1 MADRFNPITDLQPVD
16 PFNVPVEES
25 SEEVESIRVKLIV
38 TRNKTAELVNI
49 LKKKNISFSK
59 DIDTIRELNRRL
71 MRTIPRIPILRGE
84 ATTQTNRL
92 EEVSMRRGQFDIDTT
107 LIPKPD
113 AKIPQ
118 RLLNFAVDIILTIYG
133 GKIINLIFKR
143 LGILK
148 LIPPK
153 LLEKIIKTKPNPN
166 KPFEI
171 PIFPNPNIK
180 PPIKDPNVIPLF
192 PNIFKP
198 KPNAAK
204 FNFSNLNIK
213 NFSSKPNTIFNPN
226 LFQVTQAEI
235 LKQQTSKLIKP
246 IQFAMGN
253 PNMPKSNLRIL
264 FRNAKMQLGNKKLD
278 LERIRD
284 SGTNFSSLELKNIN
298 DQIQVYNKALQQLD
312 DMFQA
317 AGLTPKR
324 IDKLFS
330 VEAAQ
335 KLWRNM
341 DDATKAKFGTFK
353 DYYNQLKKGS
363 VPISSNPVNNT
374 IARGLNRDTNTI
386 NNIYIVDDDFTIT

>member
-1 MADRFNPITDLQPVD
+1 MADRFNPITDLRPAD
-16 PFNVPVEES
+16 PFNVPVGES
-25 SEEVESIRVKLIV
+25 SEEVESIRLKLVV

-49 LKKKNISFSK
+49 LKKKNVSFKK

-71 MRTIPRIPILRGE
+71 MRTIPRIPILRGD
-84 ATTQTNRL
+84 ASSQTNRL
-92 EEVSMRRGQFDIDTT
+92 EELSIRRGQFDIDTT

-180 PPIKDPNVIPLF
+180 PPVTNPNVIPLF

-198 KPNAAK
+198 SRKASK

-253 PNMPKSNLRIL
+253 PNMPKSNLRLL

-298 DQIQVYNKALQQLD
+298 DQIEVYNKALQQLD

-317 AGLTPKR
+317 AGLAPKR

-386 NNIYIVDDDFTIT
+386 NNIYIVDDDFIV

>member
-49 LKKKNISFSK
+49 LKKKNISFNK

-153 LLEKIIKTKPNPN
+153 LLEKITKTKPNQN

-171 PIFPNPNIK
+171 PIFPNPNVK
-180 PPIKDPNVIPLF
+180 PPVTNPNVIPLF
-192 PNIFKP
+192 PNIFNPSRK
-198 KPNAAK
+198 AAK

-213 NFSSKPNTIFNPN
+213 NFTSTKTIPLSTKQLDIARIYYNKKVSGIQNMLATGNKDGLRILIDNGIADLTTKRISLIEKLGKNLNKTQIGNTK
-226 LFQVTQAEI
+226 AEI
-235 LKQQTSKLIKP
+235 SLIDDAIAK
-246 IQFAMGN
+246 IKDIESAAF
-253 PNMPKSNLRIL
+253 PKSNIPKSSNALDTIL
-264 FRNAKMQLGNKKLD
+264 EALKNNKNRGRSGNKKFTNLNKLEEDIQYHRNLLNNNKD
-278 LERIRD
+278 L
-284 SGTNFSSLELKNIN
+284 SS
-298 DQIQVYNKALQQLD
+298 
-312 DMFQA
+312 
-317 AGLTPKR
+317 
-324 IDKLFS
+324 
-330 VEAAQ
+330 
-335 KLWRNM
+335 
-341 DDATKAKFGTFK
+341 
-353 DYYNQLKKGS
+353 
-363 VPISSNPVNNT
+363 
-374 IARGLNRDTNTI
+374 LNRDTNTI
-386 NNIYIVDDDFTIT
+386 RDIYIVDEDFTIT

>member
-49 LKKKNISFSK
+49 LKKKNISFNK

-153 LLEKIIKTKPNPN
+153 LLEKITKTKPNPN

-171 PIFPNPNIK
+171 PIFPNPNVK
-180 PPIKDPNVIPLF
+180 PPVTNPNVIPLF
-192 PNIFKP
+192 PNIFNPSRK
-198 KPNAAK
+198 AAK

-213 NFSSKPNTIFNPN
+213 NFTSTKTIPLSTKQLDIARIYYNKKVSGIQNMLATGNKDGLRILIDNGIADLTTKRISLIEKLGKNLNKTQIGNTK
-226 LFQVTQAEI
+226 AEI
-235 LKQQTSKLIKP
+235 SLIDDAIAK
-246 IQFAMGN
+246 IKDIESAAF
-253 PNMPKSNLRIL
+253 PKSNIPKSSNALDTIL
-264 FRNAKMQLGNKKLD
+264 EALKNNKNRGRSGNKKFTNLNKLEEDIQYHRNLLNNNKD
-278 LERIRD
+278 L
-284 SGTNFSSLELKNIN
+284 SS
-298 DQIQVYNKALQQLD
+298 
-312 DMFQA
+312 
-317 AGLTPKR
+317 
-324 IDKLFS
+324 
-330 VEAAQ
+330 
-335 KLWRNM
+335 
-341 DDATKAKFGTFK
+341 
-353 DYYNQLKKGS
+353 
-363 VPISSNPVNNT
+363 
-374 IARGLNRDTNTI
+374 LNRDTNTI
-386 NNIYIVDDDFTIT
+386 NNIYIVDDDFIV

>member
-49 LKKKNISFSK
+49 LKKKNISFNK

-133 GKIINLIFKR
+133 GKIINVFLKR

-153 LLEKIIKTKPNPN
+153 LLEKITKTKPK

-171 PIFPNPNIK
+171 PIFPNPNVK
-180 PPIKDPNVIPLF
+180 PDPNKVIPLV

-198 KPNAAK
+198 SRKISK

-213 NFSSKPNTIFNPN
+213 NFRSTKTLPFSNKELNVARIYYNKKVNGIQNMMATGNKDALRVLVDNGIADLSTRRISLLSKLGKNLNKTQISNTK
-226 LFQVTQAEI
+226 AEI
-235 LKQQTSKLIKP
+235 SLIDDAIAK
-246 IQFAMGN
+246 IKDIESVAF
-253 PNMPKSNLRIL
+253 PKSNIPRKSNALETIL
-264 FRNAKMQLGNKKLD
+264 EALKNNKNKGRSGNKKFRNLNKLEEDIQYHRNLLNNNKD
-278 LERIRD
+278 L
-284 SGTNFSSLELKNIN
+284 SS
-298 DQIQVYNKALQQLD
+298 
-312 DMFQA
+312 
-317 AGLTPKR
+317 
-324 IDKLFS
+324 
-330 VEAAQ
+330 
-335 KLWRNM
+335 
-341 DDATKAKFGTFK
+341 
-353 DYYNQLKKGS
+353 
-363 VPISSNPVNNT
+363 
-374 IARGLNRDTNTI
+374 LNRDTNTI
-386 NNIYIVDDDFTIT
+386 RDIYIVDEDFTIT

>member
-1 MADRFNPITDLQPVD
+1 MADSFNPITDLQPAD
-16 PFNVPVEES
+16 PFNVPVGES
-25 SEEVESIRVKLIV
+25 SEEVESIRLKLVV

-49 LKKKNISFSK
+49 LKKKNVSFKK

-153 LLEKIIKTKPNPN
+153 LLEKITKTKPNPN

-171 PIFPNPNIK
+171 PIFPNPNVK
-180 PPIKDPNVIPLF
+180 PPVTNPNVIPLF
-192 PNIFKP
+192 PNIFNPSRK
-198 KPNAAK
+198 AAK

-213 NFSSKPNTIFNPN
+213 NFTSTKTIPLSTKQLDIARIYYNKKVSGIQNMLATGNKDGLRILIDNGIADLTTKRISLIEKLGKNLNKTQIGNTK
-226 LFQVTQAEI
+226 AEI
-235 LKQQTSKLIKP
+235 SLIDDAIAK
-246 IQFAMGN
+246 IKDIESAAF
-253 PNMPKSNLRIL
+253 PKSNIPKSSNALDTIL
-264 FRNAKMQLGNKKLD
+264 EALKNNKNRGRSGNKKFTNLNKLEEDIQYHRNLLNNNND
-278 LERIRD
+278 L
-284 SGTNFSSLELKNIN
+284 SS
-298 DQIQVYNKALQQLD
+298 
-312 DMFQA
+312 
-317 AGLTPKR
+317 
-324 IDKLFS
+324 
-330 VEAAQ
+330 
-335 KLWRNM
+335 
-341 DDATKAKFGTFK
+341 
-353 DYYNQLKKGS
+353 
-363 VPISSNPVNNT
+363 
-374 IARGLNRDTNTI
+374 LNRDTNTI
-386 NNIYIVDDDFTIT
+386 NNIYIVDDDFIV

>member
-49 LKKKNISFSK
+49 LKKKNVSFKK

-71 MRTIPRIPILRGE
+71 MRTIPRIPILRGD
-84 ATTQTNRL
+84 ASSQTNRL
-92 EEVSMRRGQFDIDTT
+92 EEISKRRGQFDIDTT

-133 GKIINLIFKR
+133 GKIINVFLKR

-153 LLEKIIKTKPNPN
+153 LLEKITRTKPNT
-166 KPFEI
+166 PFTI
-171 PIFPNPNIK
+171 PIFPNPNVK
-180 PPIKDPNVIPLF
+180 PPVTNPNVIPLF

-198 KPNAAK
+198 RVQPNAAK

-213 NFSSKPNTIFNPN
+213 NFSSKPNTTFNPN
-226 LFQVTQAEI
+226 LFQVTQAELI
-235 LKQQTSKLIKP
+235 KQQTSKLIKP
-246 IQFAMGN
+246 IQFAMSN
-253 PNMPKSNLRIL
+253 PNISKSNLRGL
-264 FRNAKMQLGNKKLD
+264 FRNAKFQLGNKKLD

-284 SGTNFSSLELKNIN
+284 SGTNLSSLELKNIN
-298 DQIQVYNKALQQLD
+298 DQIQVYNKALQKLE

-317 AGLTPKR
+317 AGLAPKR

-335 KLWRNM
+335 KIWRNM

-386 NNIYIVDDDFTIT
+386 NNIYIVDDDFIV

>member
-49 LKKKNISFSK
+49 LKKKNISFNK

-198 KPNAAK
+198 SRKISK

-213 NFSSKPNTIFNPN
+213 NFRSTKTLPFSNKELNVARIYYNKKVNGIQNMMATGNKDALRVLVDNGIADLSTRRISLLSKLGKNLNKTQISNTK
-226 LFQVTQAEI
+226 AEI
-235 LKQQTSKLIKP
+235 SLIDDAIAK
-246 IQFAMGN
+246 IKDIESVAF
-253 PNMPKSNLRIL
+253 PKSNIPRKSNALETIL
-264 FRNAKMQLGNKKLD
+264 EALKNNKNKGRSGNKKFRNLNKLEEDIQYHRNLLNNKKD
-278 LERIRD
+278 L
-284 SGTNFSSLELKNIN
+284 SS
-298 DQIQVYNKALQQLD
+298 
-312 DMFQA
+312 
-317 AGLTPKR
+317 
-324 IDKLFS
+324 
-330 VEAAQ
+330 
-335 KLWRNM
+335 
-341 DDATKAKFGTFK
+341 
-353 DYYNQLKKGS
+353 
-363 VPISSNPVNNT
+363 
-374 IARGLNRDTNTI
+374 LNRDTNTI
-386 NNIYIVDDDFTIT
+386 RDIYIVDEDFTIT

>member
-49 LKKKNISFSK
+49 LKKKNVSFKK

-71 MRTIPRIPILRGE
+71 MRTIPRIPILRGD
-84 ATTQTNRL
+84 ASSQTNRL
-92 EEVSMRRGQFDIDTT
+92 EELSIRRGQFDIDTT

-153 LLEKIIKTKPNPN
+153 LLEKITKTKPNPN

-171 PIFPNPNIK
+171 PIFPNPNVK
-180 PPIKDPNVIPLF
+180 PPVTNPNVIPLF
-192 PNIFKP
+192 PNIFNPSRK
-198 KPNAAK
+198 AAK

-213 NFSSKPNTIFNPN
+213 NFTSTKTIPLSTKQLDIARIYYNKKVSGIQNMLATGNKDGLRILIDNGIADLTTKRISLIEKLGKNLNKTQIGNTK
-226 LFQVTQAEI
+226 AEI
-235 LKQQTSKLIKP
+235 SLIDDAIAK
-246 IQFAMGN
+246 IKDIESAAF
-253 PNMPKSNLRIL
+253 PKSNIPKSSNALDTIL
-264 FRNAKMQLGNKKLD
+264 EALKNNKNRGRSGNKKFTNLNKLEEDIQYHRNLLNNNKD
-278 LERIRD
+278 L
-284 SGTNFSSLELKNIN
+284 SS
-298 DQIQVYNKALQQLD
+298 
-312 DMFQA
+312 
-317 AGLTPKR
+317 
-324 IDKLFS
+324 
-330 VEAAQ
+330 
-335 KLWRNM
+335 
-341 DDATKAKFGTFK
+341 
-353 DYYNQLKKGS
+353 
-363 VPISSNPVNNT
+363 
-374 IARGLNRDTNTI
+374 LNRDTNTI
-386 NNIYIVDDDFTIT
+386 NNIYIVDDDFIV

>member
-49 LKKKNISFSK
+49 LKKKNISFNK

-153 LLEKIIKTKPNPN
+153 LLEKITKTKPNPN

-171 PIFPNPNIK
+171 PIFPNPNVK
-180 PPIKDPNVIPLF
+180 PPVTNPNVIPLF
-192 PNIFKP
+192 PNIFNPSRK
-198 KPNAAK
+198 AAK

-213 NFSSKPNTIFNPN
+213 NFTSTKTIPLSTKQLDIARIYYNKKVSGIQNMLATGNKDGLRILIDNGIADLTTKRISLIEKLGKNLNKTQIGNTK
-226 LFQVTQAEI
+226 AEI
-235 LKQQTSKLIKP
+235 SLIDDAIAK
-246 IQFAMGN
+246 IKDIESAAF
-253 PNMPKSNLRIL
+253 PKSNIPKSSNALDTIL
-264 FRNAKMQLGNKKLD
+264 EALKNNKNKGRSVNKKFRNLNKLEDDIQYHRNLLNNNKD
-278 LERIRD
+278 L
-284 SGTNFSSLELKNIN
+284 SS
-298 DQIQVYNKALQQLD
+298 
-312 DMFQA
+312 
-317 AGLTPKR
+317 
-324 IDKLFS
+324 
-330 VEAAQ
+330 
-335 KLWRNM
+335 
-341 DDATKAKFGTFK
+341 
-353 DYYNQLKKGS
+353 
-363 VPISSNPVNNT
+363 
-374 IARGLNRDTNTI
+374 LNRDTNTI
-386 NNIYIVDDDFTIT
+386 NNIYIVDDDFIV

>member
-1 MADRFNPITDLQPVD
+1 MADRFNPITDLQPAD
-16 PFNVPVEES
+16 PFNVPVGES
-25 SEEVESIRVKLIV
+25 SEEVESIRLKLVV

-49 LKKKNISFSK
+49 LKKKNVSFKK

-71 MRTIPRIPILRGE
+71 MRTIPRIPILRGD
-84 ATTQTNRL
+84 ASTQTNRL
-92 EEVSMRRGQFDIDTT
+92 EEVSMRRGEFDIDTT

-153 LLEKIIKTKPNPN
+153 LLEKITKTKPNPN

-198 KPNAAK
+198 SRKISK

-213 NFSSKPNTIFNPN
+213 NFTSTKTIPLSTKQLDIARIYYNKKVSGIQNMLATGNKDGLRILIDNGIADLTTKRISLIEKLGKNLNKTQIGNTK
-226 LFQVTQAEI
+226 AEI
-235 LKQQTSKLIKP
+235 SLIDDAIAK
-246 IQFAMGN
+246 IKDIESAAF
-253 PNMPKSNLRIL
+253 PKSNIPKSSNALDTIL
-264 FRNAKMQLGNKKLD
+264 EALKNNKNRGRSGNKKFTNLNKLEEDIQYHRNLLNNNKD
-278 LERIRD
+278 L
-284 SGTNFSSLELKNIN
+284 SS
-298 DQIQVYNKALQQLD
+298 
-312 DMFQA
+312 
-317 AGLTPKR
+317 
-324 IDKLFS
+324 
-330 VEAAQ
+330 
-335 KLWRNM
+335 
-341 DDATKAKFGTFK
+341 
-353 DYYNQLKKGS
+353 
-363 VPISSNPVNNT
+363 
-374 IARGLNRDTNTI
+374 LNRDTNTI
-386 NNIYIVDDDFTIT
+386 NNIYIVDDDFIV